1 MVAHRFAAVRN
12 RKPVKRLPTTTKVVP
27 IPSRPSR
34 PRSAAFPALSDLSRL
49 SPTIAQGIASEIRYR
64 IAVAEGSRASLARS
78 IAMWQ
83 AELQSLEARSGPAT
97 SDVVMVEDSSQ
108 SEDSDMSESGDF
120 VPDE

>member
-1 MVAHRFAAVRN
+1 MVARRFAAVRN
-12 RKPVKRLPTTTKVVP
+12 RKLVKRLPTTTKVVP
-27 IPSRPSR
+27 VPSR
-34 PRSAAFPALSDLSRL
+34 PRSAAFPALSNLPRL